1 MENNPAM
8 ENRPTNRLKVV
19 LAERRQTNKWLAA
32 QLGVDQTTVSKWC
45 TNSNQ
50 PDIFTFF
57 RICRLL
63 NVSMEDMIRE
73 DSTVKTDGNR

>member
-19 LAERRQTNKWLAA
+19 LAERRHTNKWLAA
-32 QLGVDQTTVSKWC
+32 QLGVDQTTVSKWY
-45 TNSNQ
+45 TNSSQ
-50 PDIFTFF
+50 PDIFTFS

-63 NVSMEDMIRE
+63 NVSMEEMIRE
-73 DSTVKTDGNR
+73 TSLETTDGNR

>member
-1 MENNPAM
+1 MENL
-8 ENRPTNRLKVV
+8 PTNRLKVV

-32 QLGVDQTTVSKWC
+32 QPGVDQTTVSKWC
-45 TNSNQ
+45 TNSSQ
-50 PDIFTFF
+50 SDIFTFS

-63 NVSMEDMIRE
+63 NISMEEMIRE

>member
-1 MENNPAM
+1 MENNPVM
-8 ENRPTNRLKVV
+8 ENRLTNRLKVV

-45 TNSNQ
+45 TNSSQ
-50 PDIFTFF
+50 PDIFTFS